1 MKITSLGAAGE
12 VTGSQH
18 LLETD
23 SVRLLLD
30 CGLFQGERAETYAK
44 NAHFFCEPEQLDGVI
59 LSHGHID
66 HCGNLPRLVKQGY
79 EGPIFC
85 SPATADVAEVM
96 LLDSVHIQ
104 QEDAAFLADRLGP
117 DAPPVE
123 PLYTE
128 ADVRA
133 TFDRFETLET
143 GKWHRVG
150 KPLRIRFQHAGHILG
165 ASITELEIDDDR
177 ELRRVVFTGDL
188 GRCGMPLLPDPTRV
202 EACDVLII
210 ESTYANAVHPAL
222 SVLKDQLVKILNR
235 AAERNGRVIIPA
247 FSLGRTQTL
256 LAIWRELQESGRLP
270 DIPLFI
276 DSPLAHRLDA
286 VYERHPDAVKTSEK
300 PLFDDVPNVS
310 TIRTQRD
317 SMALNSRQGA
327 FAVVA
332 ASGMCEHGR
341 IRHHLLHALPDERNA
356 IVLIGFQAR
365 NTLGRALSEGARTVS
380 ILGYETPVRANVE
393 TLSGLSAH
401 ADAEDI
407 RWWFRQLTET
417 GGVGQALIVHGEPQA
432 ATALAEQ
439 IRDDCNED
447 PIIPVWRKSYTV

>member
-1 MKITSLGAAGE
+1 MQFTSFGAAGE

-18 LLETD
+18 LIETE

-44 NAHFFCEPEQLDGVI
+44 NAHFHFEPKKLDGVI

-66 HCGNLPRLVKQGY
+66 HCGNLPRLVKQGFA
-79 EGPIFC
+79 GPIFC
-85 SPATADVAEVM
+85 TPATADVAEVM

-104 QEDAAFLADRLGP
+104 HEDAAYLAESLGP
-117 DAPPVE
+117 DAPPIE

-133 TFDRFETLET
+133 ACERFETLEP
-143 GKWHRVG
+143 GDWHRVG
-150 KPLRIRFQHAGHILG
+150 KPLQIRFQHAGHILG
-165 ASITELEIDDDR
+165 AAITELEIEDDR

-188 GRCGMPLLPDPTRV
+188 GRCGMPLLPDPQQV
-202 EACDVLII
+202 DACDVLIV
-210 ESTYANAVHPAL
+210 ESTYANTVHPPLAD
-222 SVLKDQLVKILNR
+222 LKDRLAKIVHQ
-235 AAERNGRVIIPA
+235 ATERNGRVIVPA

-270 DIPLFI
+270 EMPLYI
-276 DSPLAHRLDA
+276 DSPLAHRLET
-286 VYERHPDAVKTSEK
+286 VYERHPDAVKSPDTSIFAD
-300 PLFDDVPNVS
+300 LPNVH

-317 SMALNSRQGA
+317 SMALNSRQEP
-327 FAVVA
+327 FVVVA

-341 IRHHLLHALPDERNA
+341 IRHHLLHALPNENNT

-365 NTLGRALSEGARTVS
+365 NTLGRSLSEGAKTVS
-380 ILGYETPVRANVE
+380 ILGYETPVRADVE
-393 TLSGLSAH
+393 VLSGLSAH
-401 ADAEDI
+401 ADAEDL
-407 RWWFRQLTET
+407 RWWFRSMTET
-417 GGVGQALIVHGEPQA
+417 GGVGQAFIVHGEPQA
-432 ATALAEQ
+432 ATALAAQ

-447 PIIPVWRKSYTV
+447 PIIPEWRETYTT